1 MGEPPGPA
9 GRRSPVRPLKVVLHD
24 FAGHPFQAELSRRL
38 AARGHDVTHLTSA
51 EWVSGKGRLQTL
63 PGDPARLRFGQLSVG
78 RPIAKYSA
86 GQRMR
91 WELDY
96 GAVSARQLDDD
107 PDVVIIC
114 NVPLLS
120 MGRFVWHARRR
131 RVPWVLWHQD
141 IWSAAMGDEARRR
154 WPRPVA
160 AVVARAFDWLEAW
173 SARHA
178 AQVVAIGDEFTK
190 VYPRWRIDPDK
201 VSVIPNWAPLNDIV
215 PAQRENPQADV
226 VFGPDRRP
234 ESLRLLYAGSLGR
247 KHNPLLLVE
256 LLRAVRAAGVDAV
269 LTVVS
274 EGEAADDVR
283 AAAVADPELPLRVV
297 EFQPAAQLAETMGTA
312 DVLLG
317 LLEPEATNFSIP
329 SKVLTYMSSGRPIVG
344 LMPDANPAAI
354 DIVDCGGFI
363 ADPTSQGAAAA
374 AEWIAKIADDPE
386 ARARIGRTTRAV
398 AEQRFDPERITDRFE
413 AVLQRTQG

>member
-1 MGEPPGPA
+1 MGTRPP
-9 GRRSPVRPLKVVLHD
+9 RPLNVVLHD

-38 AARGHDVTHLTSA
+38 AARGHQVTHLTSA
-51 EWVSGKGRLQTL
+51 EWVSGKGTLHRL
-63 PGDPARLRFGQLSVG
+63 PGDPETLRFDQLSVG
-78 RPIAKYSA
+78 RPIAKYSPR
-86 GQRMR
+86 QRMH

-96 GAVSARQLDDD
+96 GKVAARQLAQR

-120 MGRFVWHARRR
+120 MGRFVWHALRR

-141 IWSAAMGDEARRR
+141 IWSAAMGDEVRRR
-154 WPRPVA
+154 WPRPLA
-160 AVVARAFDWLEAW
+160 AVIARGFDWLEAW

-178 AQVVAIGDEFTK
+178 AHVVAIGDEFTK
-190 VYPRWRIDPDK
+190 VYPRWRVDPAK
-201 VSVIPNWAPLNDIV
+201 VSVIPNWAPLSDIV
-215 PAQRENPQADV
+215 PAARENPQADV
-226 VFGPDRRP
+226 VFGPDRRSG
-234 ESLRLLYAGSLGR
+234 SLRLLYAGSLGR

-283 AAAVADPELPLRVV
+283 AAAEADPQLPLRVV
-297 EFQPAAQLAETMGTA
+297 PFQPADRLAETMGTA
-312 DVLLG
+312 DILLG

-344 LMPDANPAAI
+344 LMPDSNPAAI
-354 DIVDCGGFI
+354 DITDCGGFV
-363 ADPTSQGAAAA
+363 ADPTSHGAAAA
-374 AEWIAKIADDPE
+374 AEWIAKIAADPE
-386 ARARIGRTTRAV
+386 ARDQIGHNTRAV
-398 AEQRFDPERITDRFE
+398 AEDRFDPERITDRFE
-413 AVLQRTQG
+413 AVLRRTQA